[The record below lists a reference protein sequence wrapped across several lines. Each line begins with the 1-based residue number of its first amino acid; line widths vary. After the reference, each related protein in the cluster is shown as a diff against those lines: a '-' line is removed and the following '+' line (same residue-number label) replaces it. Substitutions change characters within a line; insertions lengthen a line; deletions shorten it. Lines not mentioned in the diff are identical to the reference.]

1 MNNRREFLSSV
12 LAGGAGIALSG
23 LSDRSVTSAVGVAR
37 WPDAYGDPWSQVPGI
52 LARIKAPL
60 FARRDFPVT
69 RFGAVGNARAD
80 CTEAFARAIA
90 ACNKAGGGRVI
101 VPEGEFVTGAIQL
114 KSNVNLHVTKNATIR
129 FSRDPKKYLPLV
141 FTRWEGM
148 ELMNYSPFIYA
159 FAQRNVAITGEGIID
174 GQADCDHWW
183 PWKGRTGCGW
193 KKGDPEQSNARKLL
207 YEMVDK
213 GTAVNERIFGE
224 GSYLRPMFIQPY
236 RCTNVLIEGVTLRH
250 SPMWQLHPVLCT
262 NVTIRGVHVE
272 REAGATDQTGPNA
285 DGCDPESCKDVLIK
299 DCVFATG
306 DDCIAIKAGRNNDGR
321 RVGIPSENIII
332 QGCQMQDGHG
342 GITVG
347 SEISGGVRN
356 VFAENCKLDS
366 PSLNIAIR
374 FKNNALRGGRLENF
388 YFRNI
393 EVGQVGDATITADFN
408 YEEGENGPFIPTL
421 RHVVVENLKSGKS
434 KHALDLQGLTKAHV
448 SDVQLNNCTFDN
460 VAGGNILKNVD
471 GLTLHNVRI
480 NGQLLA
486 ETK

>member
-1 MNNRREFLSSV
+1 MNNRREFVKSLLV
-12 LAGGAGIALSG
+12 VGAGIAASG
-23 LSDRSVTSAVGVAR
+23 TSGSSLVSAADVAW
-37 WPDAYGDPWSQVPGI
+37 WPVDDDAWSQVPRI
-52 LARIKAPL
+52 LARIKAPV
-60 FARRDFPVT
+60 FPKRDFSIT

-80 CTEAFARAIA
+80 CTEAFAKAIV

-101 VPEGEFVTGAIQL
+101 VPEGEFVTGAIHL
-114 KSNVNLHVTKNATIR
+114 RSNVNLHVTRNATIR

-193 KKGDPEQSNARKLL
+193 KKGDPEQSKARKLL

-213 GTAVNERIFGE
+213 GTGVNERVFGE
-224 GSYLRPMFIQPY
+224 GSFLRPMFIQPY
-236 RCTNVLIEGVTLRH
+236 QCTNVLIEGVTLRH
-250 SPMWQLHPVLCT
+250 SPMCQLHPVLCT

-306 DDCIAIKAGRNNDGR
+306 DDCIALKSGRNNDGR
-321 RVGIPSENIII
+321 RVGVPSENIII
-332 QGCQMQDGHG
+332 QGCRMQDGHG
-342 GITVG
+342 GITIG

-356 VFAENCKLDS
+356 VFAEDCKLDS
-366 PSLNIAIR
+366 SNLNIAIR
-374 FKNNALRGGRLENF
+374 FKNNALRGGQLENF

-393 EVGQVGDATITADFN
+393 EVGQVSDATITADFN
-408 YEEGENGPFIPTL
+408 YEEGENGPYTPTL
-421 RHVVVENLKSGKS
+421 RHLVVENLKSGKS
-434 KHALDLQGLTKAHV
+434 KHALDLRGLAKAHV
-448 SDVQLNNCTFDN
+448 NDVQLRNCTFDK

-471 GLTLHNVRI
+471 GLTLRNVRI
-480 NGQLLA
+480 NGQPFT